1 MDIQIVKEHAGR
13 LSVSGARPHVAACWS
28 PFLIHPL
35 MEDKIIVVL
44 VGSVQQ
50 VLPFKPVNP
59 EWIVFSIN
67 IAIHIQVVF
76 AVCP

>member
-1 MDIQIVKEHAGR
+1 
-13 LSVSGARPHVAACWS
+13 
-28 PFLIHPL
+28 

-44 VGSVQQ
+44 VGSVPQ